1 MICDNHDLKE
11 FLSDIKT
18 YKGSSLYD
26 LSMESPILVV
36 FLRHFGCIFCRESL
50 QDLAKKQA
58 QLSLKGI
65 KLVFVHMSDD
75 QTAASY
81 FEEYG
86 IEDYNS
92 ISDPA
97 CEIYSQFGLTKGSF
111 NQLFGLQ
118 VMLRG
123 IQSMVKERTAF
134 SIKQIGDGFQ
144 MPGIFLLNK
153 GKVEDSYI
161 HKKASDRP
169 DYDILIS
176 CCAA

>member
-1 MICDNHDLKE
+1 MICNNQELQD
-11 FLSDIKT
+11 FLSEIRT

-26 LSMESPILVV
+26 LSMENPILIV
-36 FLRHFGCIFCRESL
+36 FLRHFGCVFCKESL
-50 QDLAKKQA
+50 KDLSKMQA
-58 QLSLKGI
+58 QLQLKGI

-75 QTAASY
+75 QTAEKY
-81 FEEYG
+81 FQQ
-86 IEDYNS
+86 YNLQNYDS
-92 ISDPA
+92 IADPD
-97 CEIYSQFGLTKGSF
+97 CELYTQFGLVKGSF

-123 IQSMVKERTAF
+123 IQTMVKERTAF

-153 GKVEDSYI
+153 GKVEESYV

-169 DYDILIS
+169 DYDDLIS